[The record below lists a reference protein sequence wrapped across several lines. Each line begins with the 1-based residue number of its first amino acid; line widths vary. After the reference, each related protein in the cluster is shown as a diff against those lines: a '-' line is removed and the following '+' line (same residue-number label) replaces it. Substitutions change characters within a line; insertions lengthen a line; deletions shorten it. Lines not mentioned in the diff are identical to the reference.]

1 MRPGD
6 VDAGL
11 LTSSTWRSMWRRQAA
26 APGCAEVAGRHPRKR
41 RAQSLLGPLA
51 AHGALDLLMI
61 GGMALRAGVGHTRH
75 ARPLPLATMRDP
87 EG

>member
-51 AHGALDLLMI
+51 AQHHDLVAQKLHI
-61 GGMALRAGVGHTRH
+61 LCGVAAEQPG
-75 ARPLPLATMRDP
+75 PC
-87 EG
+87 